1 MPSGLLLGIDIGT
14 SSVKVALVDSNT
26 GEYLAHAT
34 SPTTGEIPLASPQ
47 PGWAEQDPED
57 WWNHTVAA
65 INELKLQHDLSQVQA
80 IGVAYQMHGLVLL
93 DQEHQV
99 VRPAII
105 WCDSRA
111 VETGDSL
118 YSVIGPDYAARN
130 LLNHPGNFTASKIA
144 WVAQNEP
151 DNFAQA
157 KFAMLPG
164 DYIAYRLTGEVATSE
179 GGLSEMTLWDF
190 ESNTLAQKL
199 YANIGA
205 TSNLFPTVIPTYSN
219 HKAQTGGQRTDLG
232 LPATAPVTYR
242 AGDQPNNALSL
253 GVLNPGE
260 SATTAGTSGVVYAVT
275 DKDPFDDQGRV
286 NTFLHVN
293 HTSGEPRRGVLLCLN
308 GCGSLYSWL
317 RRTLI
322 PGGSF
327 TDLNNLAEQAPAG
340 ADGLLLYPFGNGA
353 ERTLNNRNPGATF
366 RHLDFNRHDRTHLA
380 RAAQEGIVYA
390 LADGFE
396 VMSRIGC
403 PVTHVKAGRA
413 NLFLSDLFCQTFCNV
428 TGCELTLF
436 ESDGSFGAAVGA
448 GIGAEILTPDIFN
461 SIPRQ
466 LGQFQPDP
474 TDRKLAQTNFEKWKA
489 GLPLASTPN
498 PN

>member
-1 MPSGLLLGIDIGT
+1 MSSGILLGIDVGT
-14 SSVKVALVDSNT
+14 SSIKVALVDAKT
-26 GEYLAHAT
+26 GEYVAHAT
-34 SPTTGEIPLASPQ
+34 SPQAGEIPLSSPQ

-65 INELKLQHDLSQVQA
+65 INQLKQSHDLSQVQA

-93 DQEHQV
+93 DQNNQV

-111 VETGDSL
+111 VEIGESL

-151 DNFAQA
+151 DNFSKAVT
-157 KFAMLPG
+157 AMLPG
-164 DYIAYRLTGEVATSE
+164 DYIAYRLTGAIATSQ

-190 ESNTLAQKL
+190 ESNDLARKL

-205 TSNLFPTVIPTYSN
+205 TTDLFPTVLPTFSN
-219 HKAQTGGQRTDLG
+219 QEQNPGGQRTDLG

-260 SATTAGTSGVVYAVT
+260 AATTAGTSGVVYAVT
-275 DKDPFDDQGRV
+275 EKDPYDDQGRV

-293 HTSGEPRRGVLLCLN
+293 HTPQDPRRGVLLCLN

-317 RRTLI
+317 RRSLT
-322 PGGSF
+322 PEGTF
-327 TDLNNLAEQAPAG
+327 QHLNTLAEQAPPG
-340 ADGLLLYPFGNGA
+340 ADGLHLFPYGNGA
-353 ERTLNNRNPGATF
+353 ERTLGNRNPGASVH
-366 RHLDFNRHDRTHLA
+366 HLDFNRHTPAHLA
-380 RAAQEGIVYA
+380 RAGQEGIVYA
-390 LADGFE
+390 LADGLE
-396 VMSRIGC
+396 VMAKLGS
-403 PVTHVKAGRA
+403 PVNHVKAGRA
-413 NLFLSDLFCQTFCNV
+413 NLFLSELFCQIFCNV
-428 TGCELTLF
+428 TGCDLSLY
-436 ESDGSFGAAVGA
+436 ESDGAFGAAIGA
-448 GIGAEILTPDIFN
+448 GIGAGLMTPDIFKGVPKPL
-461 SIPRQ
+461 S
-466 LGQFQPDP
+466 
-474 TDRKLAQTNFEKWKA
+474 NFSPKPQESESYKARYQAWKVA
-489 GLPLASTPN
+489 RTALLNRPQ
-498 PN
+498 